1 MRFLL
6 KSFFSQPTLVFVAI
20 CLNIYPINPI
30 LKGTYPQDTPLGKVC
45 LQIKIPNDEK
55 KDQSRLLLGSV
66 TQIIQFTY
74 TFYFYWR
81 IRRYVRK
88 YGRKLCAIGK
98 YKRNCNTLK
107 TTAPFA
113 ILGCCFP
120 NFNYLFRD
128 VITRSD
134 ASAQLVFIA
143 QFLFADLCIDLFY
156 TSLYFLSAN
165 DDIPSIEETPRRILF
180 YVSRPKYLEPR
191 RPESIGANPTSK
203 TPKTCTVKP
212 SDFRVPSV
220 TVIRNEHK
228 VTLYHAA
235 FKKKVPKD
243 DYTRKGQTVQE
254 PKLTKVSPWSDEDQV
269 GRRKTK
275 TKLEKEVKKGASE
288 KDYDVIEKFN
298 TEEDIIQHPRS
309 APRFRYIKRF

>member
-30 LKGTYPQDTPLGKVC
+30 LKGTYPHDTPLGKVC

-81 IRRYVRK
+81 IRRYVKK

-128 VITRSD
+128 VIARSD
-134 ASAQLVFIA
+134 ASAQLVFVA

-203 TPKTCTVKP
+203 TQKTCTVKP

-220 TVIRNEHK
+220 TVVRNEHM

-235 FKKKVPKD
+235 FKKKAPKD

-254 PKLTKVSPWSDEDQV
+254 PDEDQV

-275 TKLEKEVKKGASE
+275 TKPEKEVKKGASE

-298 TEEDIIQHPRS
+298 TEEDIIQHPRG